1 MLKDI
6 LRIAKKNGIV
16 LSDNKFIYQNK
27 EIGFSDFIFYVNKNK
42 FKTGIEGAII
52 NSKQILFNVDK
63 ISLDNVEKC

>member
-63 ISLDNVEKC
+63 I